1 MDYEDFLLVHLVP
14 LISSPLDGG
23 SSADIGRVSSAF
35 WNGERIQTM
44 GRAVR
49 WAEHLSELDD
59 YHGRATKLILDIA
72 GVNDSRADFGG
83 LKKAL
88 RRGGPY
94 WLEAGAEDE
103 DDLFDV
109 LTLDPSIAALGSLRA
124 DGIELFDQAMEISDA
139 CIPILYIQDGKVLF
153 RRRIDDLFTVC
164 RSITEMGYESC
175 IIMDLDSLGG
185 SMDKSFWNR
194 LSSLDI
200 GCIPAGG
207 IDPEDI
213 PFLVRSGYE
222 SAVLDPRIAAK
233 PRQEDALR
241 PLETEHTL
249 AKPRHSGQWTG
260 Q

>member
-14 LISSPLDGG
+14 FISSPLDGG
-23 SSADIGRVSSAF
+23 SSADTGRVSAVF
-35 WNGERIQTM
+35 WNGERLQTM

-49 WAEHLSELDD
+49 WAEHLSQLDD

-103 DDLFDV
+103 NDIFDI
-109 LTLDPSIAALGSLRA
+109 LTLDPSIAGLGSLRA
-124 DGIELFDQAMEISDA
+124 DGLDLFEQAMEISDT
-139 CIPILYIQDGKVLF
+139 CIPILYLQDRGVLF
-153 RRRIDDLFTVC
+153 RSHIEDLRMVC
-164 RSITEMGYESC
+164 DSINDIGYDSC
-175 IIMDLDSLGG
+175 IILDLDSLGG
-185 SMDKSFWNR
+185 SIDKSLWNQ
-194 LSSLDI
+194 LSSLDLDI
-200 GCIPAGG
+200 VPAGG

-213 PFLVRSGYE
+213 PFLARSGYE
-222 SAVLDPRIAAK
+222 AAVLDPRMITK
-233 PRQEDALR
+233 PRREDSMR

-249 AKPRHSGQWTG
+249 TKPRHTANWA
-260 Q
+260 